1 MIKILIRIF
10 AWLIKQGAD
19 KWLHVIAGIV
29 IAELI
34 MLLPMTIGAKCIA
47 AFIGV
52 TIIEFCKENLLD
64 SKMDLADVAFTI
76 AGCVLGIGLVL
87 LNVIAL

>member
-1 MIKILIRIF
+1 MKRFLIKIF

-29 IAELI
+29 IAELV
-34 MLLPMTIGAKCIA
+34 MLLPMTLGAKCIA

-52 TIIEFCKENLLD
+52 TIVEFCKENLLD
-64 SKMDLADVAFTI
+64 SKMDWADVAFTM
-76 AGCVLGIGLVL
+76 AGCVIGIGLVL
-87 LNVIAL
+87 LNIIAL

>member
-1 MIKILIRIF
+1 MKRFLIKIF

-29 IAELI
+29 IAELV
-34 MLLPMTIGAKCIA
+34 MLLPMTLGAKCIA

-52 TIIEFCKENLLD
+52 TIIEFCKENLID
-64 SKMDLADVAFTI
+64 SKMDWADVAFTLV
-76 AGCVLGIGLVL
+76 GCVLGIGLVL